1 MLNSYTVY
9 FKLFIVNLQIVLKQF
24 IVALSLQIILTVENV
39 ESFCM
44 KSIKHE
50 YIFTVNEARFLPNP
64 HLIKALP

>member
-9 FKLFIVNLQIVLKQF
+9 CKLFIVNLQIILKQF
-24 IVALSLQIILTVENV
+24 IV